1 MKFSKYFSCGIDDKS
16 NICKDW
22 LLMWFHM
29 LFHMV
34 AGVHV
39 FSNSAIDEPWQ
50 KVIRGRE
57 TFEQIV
63 SQHGSKEFS
72 ADIRSAWHAL

>member
-1 MKFSKYFSCGIDDKS
+1 
-16 NICKDW
+16 
-22 LLMWFHM
+22 M

-39 FSNSAIDEPWQ
+39 FSNSAIDELWQ

-63 SQHGSKEFS
+63 SQHGSKTQSSQLISALLGMLSDTSRYSTVFS
-72 ADIRSAWHAL
+72 ITICTVTNVELMATS